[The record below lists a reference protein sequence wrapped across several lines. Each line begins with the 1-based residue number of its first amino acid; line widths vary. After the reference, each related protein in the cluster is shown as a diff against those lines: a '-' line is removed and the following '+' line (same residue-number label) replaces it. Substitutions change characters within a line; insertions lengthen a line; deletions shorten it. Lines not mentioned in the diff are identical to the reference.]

1 MVMQHNATL
10 LESRSIT
17 LCGLTTSL
25 LPSNVAR
32 IVLSPTAENGLREH
46 SAVMIDKITTVR
58 RDRIREHVGDVSARE
73 MRELDEAVR
82 RWLDL

>member
-1 MVMQHNATL
+1 
-10 LESRSIT
+10 
-17 LCGLTTSL
+17 
-25 LPSNVAR
+25 
-32 IVLSPTAENGLREH
+32 
-46 SAVMIDKITTVR
+46 MIDKITTVR